1 MSNHP
6 SDQLETAVPIIE
18 KTGRYQRAMVKT
30 IVFQTT
36 EKIIQVTY
44 LIDQRTKGIVELEYD
59 ILPELPA
66 IV

>member
-1 MSNHP
+1 
-6 SDQLETAVPIIE
+6 
-18 KTGRYQRAMVKT
+18 MVKT